1 MQIIFGRLVQF
12 IGSFIVLKSLL
23 TIFDSESYAEIN
35 IFILISSL
43 VILVSIS
50 PIGVYF
56 MRFSKK
62 WLSENILKNKL
73 DMIIFLSFLI
83 CLFLLF
89 LSLISLF
96 FFPSINN
103 VYYLFSLYIFSSAIT
118 QTLISGLGINNSV
131 SKSILFSNLNIFG
144 SLLFSLFS
152 IYFFGTTIFS
162 WILGQVS
169 FQFILILILLKY
181 FYKFNFS
188 LNISLIIFKE
198 FIQDVRNFAWTTSI
212 TNVLNWLLYQLPR
225 ILLAYYMGLEAFGFF
240 VAGYMIAAY
249 LFAGLEAV
257 LNSYFLTNFYRK
269 CEKEENSNAWS
280 EYFFYILIFSI
291 IFLTLFIFV
300 SGLLSR
306 IIISDNYLE
315 SMNFIYF
322 GLACEFL
329 RLVGSTF
336 IIAGQFLVKP
346 EITFKPMTFSIIIML
361 TGLLLSNFLYGFNFI
376 LSLIIIFGSL
386 FSYQI
391 FSYFL
396 IVKNYSKLD
405 IRIYFN
411 DIILMTS
418 ISACF
423 LISYFIAAQ
432 LVSFSF
438 INILFIDVMFLIFF
452 LLSVIKILKVKIFKE
467 INIWKLFSNYD

>member
-118 QTLISGLGINNSV
+118 QTLISGLGINYSV

-144 SLLFSLFS
+144 SLLFSFFS
-152 IYFFGTTIFS
+152 IYLFGTTIFS

-198 FIQDVRNFAWTTSI
+198 FIHDVRNFAWTTSI

-225 ILLAYYMGLEAFGFF
+225 ILLAYYMGLEAFGYF

-291 IFLTLFIFV
+291 IF
-300 SGLLSR
+300 
-306 IIISDNYLE
+306 
-315 SMNFIYF
+315 
-322 GLACEFL
+322 
-329 RLVGSTF
+329 
-336 IIAGQFLVKP
+336 
-346 EITFKPMTFSIIIML
+346 
-361 TGLLLSNFLYGFNFI
+361 
-376 LSLIIIFGSL
+376 
-386 FSYQI
+386 
-391 FSYFL
+391 
-396 IVKNYSKLD
+396 
-405 IRIYFN
+405 
-411 DIILMTS
+411 
-418 ISACF
+418 
-423 LISYFIAAQ
+423 
-432 LVSFSF
+432 
-438 INILFIDVMFLIFF
+438 
-452 LLSVIKILKVKIFKE
+452 
-467 INIWKLFSNYD
+467 